1 LIVQTIAPVMPP
13 DTNGQKNM
21 KLRMKLIAHMAILN
35 LFTKVASREPATLV
49 GALKK
54 TTTGIW

>member
-1 LIVQTIAPVMPP
+1 MPP

>member
-1 LIVQTIAPVMPP
+1 MPP

-21 KLRMKLIAHMAILN
+21 KLRMKLIAPMAIPSP
-35 LFTKVASREPATLV
+35 FTKVASPEPVMLV
-49 GALKK
+49 GVLKK